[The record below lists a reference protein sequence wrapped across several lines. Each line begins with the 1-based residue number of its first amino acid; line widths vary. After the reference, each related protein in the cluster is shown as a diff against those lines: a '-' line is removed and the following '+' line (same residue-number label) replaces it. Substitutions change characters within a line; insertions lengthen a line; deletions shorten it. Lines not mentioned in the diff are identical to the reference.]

1 MSGKKDTL
9 LTEAQ
14 VRKFMK
20 LAKLEPLTNRF
31 INETDYRDDDDGE
44 ELDELRTGRT
54 GALGPKSGRANPGHG
69 RGQGEASD
77 GSLFEEEDPDE
88 LEGDIEHDLGDDD
101 LEGDEEAAG
110 DELELDAE
118 LDIGD
123 EGAPDEGRMVPVDD
137 FLDALEVALE
147 KALGDEVEIDADE
160 MADDEADEEVDEFA
174 PEGEEVVA
182 DVEIEDE
189 MMEEGWEH
197 PKSATG
203 AANTHKGSKQHSD
216 HRNKKNS
223 KGGLASQGPGL
234 VKEEDDEQGEKDKD
248 DESESARLGAISK
261 DKGLKG
267 SKKKRQKSRR
277 DDALGDRGTRTDESA
292 QGTND
297 LVEEITRRV
306 AARILKSALKK

>member
-203 AANTHKGSKQHSD
+203 AANTHKGSKQHPD

-234 VKEEDDEQGEKDKD
+234 VKEEDGDEEGDESATHPGEKDYTTK
-248 DESESARLGAISK
+248 
-261 DKGLKG
+261 KGD
-267 SKKKRQKSRR
+267 KKKTSGKKWGT
-277 DDALGDRGTRTDESA
+277 AKGDKADMNES
-292 QGTND
+292 TND